1 MISHAFLP
9 RALGACAVLPL
20 VCMVGCASQPE
31 SLVQGPLYV
40 PPVPTPSYVERAN
53 TGSLFQPTTTAAFL
67 FTGQQLPRR
76 VGDTL
81 KVDISEAIS
90 ASSKLTAE
98 TSRDNKLAVKGPG
111 NGSSVAGGALKG
123 LLDLDATA
131 SGSDAFKGKGST
143 ENISSFN
150 GKMAVSVVNVLG
162 NGHLVVAGQR
172 SIAFNRGTTT
182 LRFSGVVNPN
192 DIRSGNVVASSDVV
206 NANLEAVGEGEVSDT
221 ASRSWLQ
228 RVLTKSLAVW

>member
-1 MISHAFLP
+1 MISHAFVQ
-9 RALGACAVLPL
+9 RAVGACVGWPL
-20 VCMVGCASQPE
+20 ACMLGCASQSE
-31 SLVQGPLYV
+31 SVVQGPLYV
-40 PPVPTPSYVERAN
+40 PPVPTPAYVERAN
-53 TGSLFQPTTTAAFL
+53 TGSLFQPNTTAAFL
-67 FTGQQLPRR
+67 FTGQQVPRR

-90 ASSKLTAE
+90 ASTKLTAE
-98 TSRDNKLAVKGPG
+98 TSRENKLAVKGPG
-111 NGSSVAGGALKG
+111 NGASVAGGALKG

-131 SGSDAFKGKGST
+131 SGSDAFKGKGNT

-172 SIAFNRGTTT
+172 TIAFNRGTTT

>member
-1 MISHAFLP
+1 MISHAFFQ
-9 RALGACAVLPL
+9 RALGACVAWSLL
-20 VCMVGCASQPE
+20 GMVGCASQPE

-40 PPVPTPSYVERAN
+40 PPVATPHYVERAN
-53 TGSLFQPTTTAAFL
+53 TGSLFQPNTTAAFL
-67 FTGQQLPRR
+67 FTGQQVPRR

-81 KVDISEAIS
+81 KVDISEAIN

-111 NGSSVAGGALKG
+111 NGASVAGGALKG

-172 SIAFNRGTTT
+172 TIAFNRGTTT